1 MHGTANKELAWSWR
15 QYKIRPKVVD
25 NDSPLWYG
33 RYVSLTLDQTGK
45 PVFVTTF
52 RQDVL
57 TVIHVDTLIGEARC
71 AHEPAQEKGAC
82 LHRF

>member
-1 MHGTANKELAWSWR
+1 M
-15 QYKIRPKVVD
+15 VD
-25 NDSPLWYG
+25 NDSALWYG
-33 RYVSLTLDQTGK
+33 GYVSLTLDQTGN

-52 RQDVL
+52 RQDVPTEMDWDAL
-57 TVIHVDTLIGEARC
+57 FGEARC

>member
-15 QYKIRPKVVD
+15 QYRIRPKVVD

-33 RYVSLTLDQTGK
+33 RRVSLTLDQTGN

-57 TVIHVDTLIGEARC
+57 TETDWDALFGEARC

>member
-1 MHGTANKELAWSWR
+1 VHSTANKERAWSWR

-45 PVFVTTF
+45 SVFVTTF

-57 TVIHVDTLIGEARC
+57 TVIHGDTLIGEARC